1 MTLICKVTFVCTF
14 AFDNFYALL
23 QLIAIVCT
31 IAIDYFCI
39 QWWNYRQLLHEHIF
53 STIDSLSCTV
63 RLMTFVC
70 TIANLQPFFGLLQ
83 LKNILCC
90 KSNIKITCG
99 IVYNNIHN
107 TKTTLEL
114 LYNLLRLILLL
125 VELLSQLKIQ
135 NMTTEWSNDLSY
147 NNSNNTYTLPTA

>member
-1 MTLICKVTFVCTF
+1 MTLLCKVTFCIYFCIWQLLCT
-14 AFDNFYALL
+14 
-23 QLIAIVCT
+23 IAINSYCMT

-83 LKNILCC
+83 LNHCNQKIFYVAKATS
-90 KSNIKITCG
+90 KSPVALFITTYITLKQHYCF
-99 IVYNNIHN
+99 Y
-107 TKTTLEL
+107 TTC
-114 LYNLLRLILLL
+114 YGLILLL
-125 VELLSQLKIQ
+125 VELLSQPKIQ
-135 NMTTEWSNDLSY
+135 NIIKELSKI
-147 NNSNNTYTLPTA
+147 